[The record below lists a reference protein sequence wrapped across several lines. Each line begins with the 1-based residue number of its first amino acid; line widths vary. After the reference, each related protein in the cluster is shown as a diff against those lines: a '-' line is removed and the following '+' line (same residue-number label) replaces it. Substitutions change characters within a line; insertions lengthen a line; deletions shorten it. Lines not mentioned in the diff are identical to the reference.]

1 MKGIRSAG
9 ALIILTCLSAL
20 TQAATA
26 VEMARQ
32 AYFLIERDPLDL
44 DQRDEASYLIQRAN
58 VLDGDEPWVAVA
70 QSRLTLVSGYKVGQ
84 RHDRR
89 AYEESAVST
98 ARQQAE
104 RAVRN
109 GPNLAMAHVQLA
121 MVLIIQ
127 GELRT
132 AWDHLNTA
140 DSLNEQSFYPWY
152 LRTVIAIH
160 HKDEKFAAE
169 GFKEIESRASQKYQ
183 KRLLLHER
191 MRLAKATKNLEER
204 DRLHRKMIELDPDY
218 AYAWGNYGSFLLG
231 QKRYR
236 EAVHNLE
243 RAVELK
249 PYGLAVS
256 QLAEARRKL
265 NQAF

>member
-1 MKGIRSAG
+1 MKGIKSAC
-9 ALIILTCLSAL
+9 ALLVLTFFSAL

-89 AYEESAVST
+89 AYKESAVST

-121 MVLIIQ
+121 
-127 GELRT
+127 
-132 AWDHLNTA
+132 
-140 DSLNEQSFYPWY
+140 
-152 LRTVIAIH
+152 
-160 HKDEKFAAE
+160 
-169 GFKEIESRASQKYQ
+169 
-183 KRLLLHER
+183 
-191 MRLAKATKNLEER
+191 KATKNLEER
-204 DRLHRKMIELDPDY
+204 DRLYREMIDLDPDY

-236 EAVHNLE
+236 EAVQNLE